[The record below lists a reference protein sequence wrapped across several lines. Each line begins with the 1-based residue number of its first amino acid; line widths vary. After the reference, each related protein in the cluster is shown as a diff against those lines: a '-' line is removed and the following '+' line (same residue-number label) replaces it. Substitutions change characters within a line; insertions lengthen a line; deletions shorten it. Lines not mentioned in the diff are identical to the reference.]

1 MNAEEAIVVFTI
13 IYFFVMGGGIYGLY
27 GLSRRWRIVLYLFL
41 GAAHLFIHSCYY
53 ALTFIDV
60 NNAFTVQTMDFFTA
74 LAEQL
79 QHGGI
84 HEELLTPPSLTLGLL
99 LSAFGVLILAGG
111 AAAVWAKP
119 RWWTWLPVCLG
130 LILSFYIFAYPK
142 RKKEGIGIAE
152 QNELRLRTY
161 EVVKGKRTEGV
172 TDALLAETITIQMKD
187 FRGTYENRSE
197 AKESADRILS
207 ALRVLQPQ

>member
-1 MNAEEAIVVFTI
+1 MNEEEAIVVFTI

-27 GLSRRWRIVLYLFL
+27 VLPRRWRIALYLFL
-41 GAAHLFIHSCYY
+41 AIAHLFIHSCFY
-53 ALTFIDV
+53 AFTWIDV
-60 NNAFTVQTMDFFTA
+60 NNAFTVHTMDFFTA

-79 QHGGI
+79 QHGNI
-84 HEELLTPPSLTLGLL
+84 HEELLMPPSLTYSLL

-130 LILSFYIFAYPK
+130 LILSFYIFAFPK

-152 QNELRLRTY
+152 QNELRMRTY
-161 EVVKGKRTEGV
+161 EVVKEKRAEGIA
-172 TDALLAETITIQMKD
+172 DALLAETITIQMKD
-187 FRGTYENRSE
+187 FRGTYENRNE
-197 AKESADRILS
+197 AKVSANRILS
-207 ALRVLQPQ
+207 AMHALQPQ

>member
-1 MNAEEAIVVFTI
+1 MNTEEAIVIFTI

-41 GAAHLFIHSCYY
+41 GAAHFFINSCYH

-60 NNAFTVQTMDFFTA
+60 NNAFTIHTMDFFTA

-79 QHGGI
+79 QQGNI
-84 HEELLTPPSLTLGLL
+84 HEELLTPPSLASGLL
-99 LSAFGVLILAGG
+99 LSIFGIMALVGG
-111 AAAVWAKP
+111 AVAAWTKP

-130 LILSFYIFAYPK
+130 LILSFYIFAFPK

-161 EVVKGKRTEGV
+161 EAVKEKRAEGISD
-172 TDALLAETITIQMKD
+172 TLLAETITIQMKD

-207 ALRVLQPQ
+207 ALRALQSQ

>member
-13 IYFFVMGGGIYGLY
+13 IYFLVMGGSIYGLY
-27 GLSRRWRIVLYLFL
+27 VLPQRWRIVLYLFL

-84 HEELLTPPSLTLGLL
+84 HEELLTPPSLTYGLL

-111 AAAVWAKP
+111 AAATWTKP

-130 LILSFYIFAYPK
+130 LILSFYIFTFPK

-152 QNELRLRTY
+152 HNELRLRTY
-161 EVVKGKRTEGV
+161 EVVNGKRAEGIS
-172 TDALLAETITIQMKD
+172 DALLAETITIQMKD

-207 ALRVLQPQ
+207 ALCALQPQ